1 MAKKISA
8 GIDIG
13 SYQVKVII
21 TELITQ
27 KGKKFPKIIGRG
39 LYKSKGI
46 RHGYVINKEEITYS
60 VIQAVTQAE
69 KEAGVRIKKAH
80 ISLGGISLEGALVKN
95 KTMITRAD
103 NEITQMDVENLLN
116 EGEENPV
123 LVNKKVLSSI
133 PNEYKIDNKKVLGN
147 PIGMKGGKL
156 ESQILYINCLE
167 QHLEDI
173 IQAVEEADISVE
185 EVVASPVADS
195 FVTLN
200 KTQKIAGC
208 VLLNIG
214 AETTSAIVF
223 ENNLPISLEVFSFGS
238 TDLTN
243 ALALKFKVTLEEA
256 EKIKHNG
263 IGTSVYP
270 RKEIEEVV
278 EKQLDKV
285 FDLVEKHLEK
295 INRNE
300 LLPAG
305 VIISGGGAKISHI
318 KNMTEVRLNL
328 PVQIA
333 KINFINGSHPIAKD
347 SVWSTAYG
355 LCLIGL
361 TTEDEFSQKKVFR
374 LFWGKIKKWISQ
386 FFV

>member
-1 MAKKISA
+1 MAKKISV

-13 SYQVKVII
+13 SYQIKVII

-39 LYKSKGI
+39 LYKSKGV
-46 RHGYVINKEEITYS
+46 RHGYVMNKDEVTAN
-60 VIQAVTQAE
+60 VIQAVSQAE
-69 KEAGVRIKKAH
+69 KEAGISVKKAYVA
-80 ISLGGISLEGALVKN
+80 LGGISLEGSSVKS

-103 NEITQMDVENLLN
+103 NEITQIDIENIFN
-116 EGEENPV
+116 EGEENPI
-123 LVNKKVLSSI
+123 LTNKKILSSI
-133 PNEYKIDNKKVLGN
+133 PLEYKIDNKKVLGN
-147 PIGMKGGKL
+147 PIGMKGNKL
-156 ESQILYINCLE
+156 EAHILYINCLE
-167 QHLEDI
+167 QHFNEI

-185 EVVASPVADS
+185 EIVASPIAGS
-195 FVTLN
+195 FTTLN

-223 ENNLPISLEVFSFGS
+223 ENNLPISLEVFPFGS
-238 TDLTN
+238 GDLTN
-243 ALALKFKVTLEEA
+243 ALALKFKTSLEEA

-263 IGTSVYP
+263 IGVSVYP
-270 RKEIEEVV
+270 RKEIEEVF
-278 EKQLDKV
+278 EKQLEIL
-285 FDLVEKHLEK
+285 FELLEAHLKK

-318 KNMTEVRLNL
+318 KSLAESELNL
-328 PVQIA
+328 PSHIA
-333 KINFINGSHPIAKD
+333 KINFINENHPIAKD
-347 SVWSTAYG
+347 SIWSIAYG

-361 TTEDEFSQKKVFR
+361 TAEEYLAQNNFFMIFKEKT
-374 LFWGKIKKWISQ
+374 KKWVSQ